1 MSGAIAPIF
10 LAFFASARLEPVVRV
25 DRILDL
31 SADDGRSFWVGGIG
45 GAAWYRVGRAWPWTI
60 DLDAQGAAYVEV
72 RWAGSLMAP
81 INCEAI
87 VESDDGTLA
96 VSDLVVAADYSRFMV
111 TGSGGYV
118 TLNVEAGGLGE
129 KDVIR
134 LRIRAKV
141 PA

>member
-1 MSGAIAPIF
+1 MITSIF
-10 LAFFASARLEPVVRV
+10 LALFAGARPEPIVRV
-25 DRILDL
+25 DRVLDL
-31 SADDGRSFWVGGIG
+31 SAEDGRSFWVGGIG

-60 DLDAQGAAYVEV
+60 DLDTQGAAYVEV
-72 RWAGSLMAP
+72 RWAEPLMVP

-87 VESDDGTLA
+87 VESADGSLA
-96 VSDLVVAADYSRFMV
+96 VSDIVAAADYCRFLV

-118 TLNVEAGGLGE
+118 TLNVEAGGFGE